1 MQRIA
6 ECRQIDVVRSADVL
20 VAGGGIAGVAAALA
34 AARSRAKTILLEK
47 ECALGGLATLGL
59 IVLYLPLCDG
69 YGHQVI
75 GGISE
80 ELLRK
85 SLKYGNLSI
94 HEPWKNV
101 PPCWDGEAS
110 VEEREKK
117 RFRVDYDPAPMML
130 VLEELLNAAGVE
142 VWYDTRLCSAVHQDG
157 ALTHAI
163 VENKSGRLAIAAK
176 AFVDATG
183 DADLCFLAGEET
195 ASSDQ
200 NRRSGWYYSAKD
212 DESPRLHQLTDPL
225 YDPCP
230 PGSRFYAGDRGSEV
244 SAYVQAM
251 HGMILNH
258 VKAQPEGTLPLM
270 IPTLPLFRMT
280 RRLVGA
286 ATLTDA
292 QLGKWCEDAVAMTG
306 DWRRPA
312 PVYAIGLSHLRGM
325 KNTNLFAAGR
335 CISSAGDAW
344 DVTRVI
350 PTCGATGQA
359 AGTAAAMLALEGKLD
374 VSILQSQLQKDGMI
388 LNRGLTRRE
397 P

>member
-1 MQRIA
+1 MDHIE
-6 ECRQIDVVRSADVL
+6 ECRQIDVVRQTDVL
-20 VAGGGIAGVAAALA
+20 VAGGGIAGVAAALS
-34 AARSRAKTILLEK
+34 AARTGAKTILLEK
-47 ECALGGLATLGL
+47 ECALGGLATIGL
-59 IVLYLPLCDG
+59 IVMYLPLCDG
-69 YGHQVI
+69 YGHQAI
-75 GGISE
+75 GGVSE

-94 HEPWKNV
+94 HEPWKSV
-101 PPCWDGEAS
+101 PPCWDAEAS
-110 VEEREKK
+110 EMERAKK
-117 RFRVDYDPAPMML
+117 RFRVDYDAAPMML
-130 VLEELLNAAGVE
+130 ALEELLNKAGVE
-142 VWYDTRLCSAVHQDG
+142 IWYDTRLCSTVCKENRI
-157 ALTHAI
+157 THAI

-183 DADLCFLAGEET
+183 DADLCFRSGEET
-195 ASSDQ
+195 ASSAG
-200 NRRSGWYYSAKD
+200 NRRSGWYFSAKD
-212 DESPRLHQLTDPL
+212 GESPKLHTITDPL
-225 YDPCP
+225 YAPCP

-251 HGMILNH
+251 HGMILDH
-258 VKAQPEGTLPLM
+258 VKTQPDGTLPFL

-292 QLGKWCEDAVAMTG
+292 QLGKWHEDAVAMTG

-312 PVYAIGLSHLRGM
+312 PVYAIGLAHLQGV

-335 CISSAGDAW
+335 CISSEGDAW

-359 AGTAAAMLALEGKLD
+359 AGTAAAMLALQGGLD
-374 VSILQSQLQKDGMI
+374 VSSLQSRLQKDGMI
-388 LNRGLTRRE
+388 LNRGLTGR
-397 P
+397 